1 MNNIVC
7 ETENIN
13 LNEQQ
18 KSKKSFFTLTRKNQ
32 KGQVAIFVALIF
44 QIVFIFFALL
54 INVGLLV
61 HHKINLQQSTDLAA
75 YYGATKQAEMLN
87 VISHVNFQIRQ
98 AWKLLTWRYRILG
111 TFGMVAQSPNAIRL
125 PIEKIIG
132 PTLFSNV
139 DTKCPTS
146 GFNLNDVPAFC
157 LAHIGFGDWSGGA
170 RGETFCKASCTQL
183 DTGVSN
189 VIPSISTV
197 GSFSVTGAN
206 VGAAVA
212 GAIASANANLA
223 DICKNSTRI
232 SANMLAQFLNSYGLD
247 AAKKKLAI
255 SALFANLNSESPK
268 FIDLNG
274 DLVEKGSK
282 NTFLNNLTEANRSS
296 VGSTFK
302 TLNGS
307 SDDFSA
313 GADCKTQMYSEILF
327 QYIAFYQLAC
337 SNPANVNNF
346 QFVNT
351 VMPDGSLNGVISFQ
365 VTNPTEIHNSFIQ
378 KFSIGIEKNPW
389 CMVYYG
395 ARAQSEP
402 KIPFLPI
409 SVIKLNAVSFAKPFG
424 GSTGPWFFKNW
435 QSGIDVSARDSGNA
449 ADQVDKSLPL
459 RKVVGAAA
467 TQASAKNVIMNY
479 ANFVGDDLGLARVN
493 YIGRYHD
500 LLMGGSKIG
509 DGKSDLKF
517 ANWSNITNGTDF
529 LSTSPRI
536 KNLEMSVV
544 APNQFDLTYYSIEPD
559 FYNNYYKGRMESGS
573 KFVLALKNNTGI
585 NASFATDYGDV
596 GATVMNQIQIAKQTE
611 GLPAPSGAPNNFPF
625 IPTSPAS
632 LLTGWTF
639 LNLTDVNGY
648 KDFPFDSGAVGRVGL
663 QTKGSMLFGTCND
676 SADVNKDYKT
686 LADPTASP
694 PRPPTPGN
702 CVTGGRTGYSVK
714 IVSQEAINGLQGPI
728 GGDGTSGEIKN
739 KIPPS
744 FLNF

>member
-1 MNNIVC
+1 MI
-7 ETENIN
+7 
-13 LNEQQ
+13 
-18 KSKKSFFTLTRKNQ
+18 
-32 KGQVAIFVALIF
+32 
-44 QIVFIFFALL
+44 
-54 INVGLLV
+54 
-61 HHKINLQQSTDLAA
+61 
-75 YYGATKQAEMLN
+75 
-87 VISHVNFQIRQ
+87 
-98 AWKLLTWRYRILG
+98 
-111 TFGMVAQSPNAIRL
+111 AQSPNAIKL
-125 PIEKIIG
+125 PIVLTTPITYQDNDG
-132 PTLFSNV
+132 A
-139 DTKCPTS
+139 KCPPTNEV
-146 GFNLNDVPAFC
+146 NLNDVPAFC
-157 LAHIGFGDWSGGA
+157 LAHIGFGDWHGA
-170 RGETFCKASCTQL
+170 NKETFCKASCTQL
-183 DTGVSN
+183 NTGVSN
-189 VIPSISTV
+189 VVNNISTV
-197 GSFSVTGAN
+197 GSFSVTGATT
-206 VGAAVA
+206 GAATA
-212 GAIASANANLA
+212 AAIASANSNIEA
-223 DICKNSTRI
+223 ICKKSTI
-232 SANMLAQFLNSYGLD
+232 IGSTMLAQFLNSYGLD
-247 AAKKKLAI
+247 TAKKRSAI
-255 SALFANLNSESPK
+255 NALFANLNNESQK

-302 TLNGS
+302 VLNGS
-307 SDDFSA
+307 SGDFS
-313 GADCKTQMYSEILF
+313 GGDDCKTQMYSEILF

-337 SNPANVNNF
+337 KHNGDENNF
-346 QFVNT
+346 EFVDT
-351 VMPDGSLNGVISFQ
+351 ITSTGALHPTIISQVPDANAIR
-365 VTNPTEIHNSFIQ
+365 NSFIQ

-435 QSGIDVSARDSGNA
+435 QPGVSVGDREGGNA
-449 ADQVDKSLPL
+449 ADQVDKTLPL
-459 RKVVGAAA
+459 RKISGAASS
-467 TQASAKNVIMNY
+467 QAKAQNIIMNY
-479 ANFVGDDLGLARVN
+479 ANYVGDTRGLAKDT

-509 DGKSDLKF
+509 DGRADLKF
-517 ANWSNITNGTDF
+517 ANWSNIATPDADL
-529 LSTSPRI
+529 LSMPAGRI
-536 KNLEMSVV
+536 RKLEMSVV

-573 KFVLALKNNTGI
+573 KFALALKNNTGI
-585 NASFATDYGDV
+585 DASFSTDYGDA
-596 GATVMNQIQIAKQTE
+596 GGTVMNQIQIEKEIEQT
-611 GLPAPSGAPNNFPF
+611 GGGVTTAPRNFPF
-625 IPTSPAS
+625 IPSSPAS

-714 IVSQEAINGLQGPI
+714 IVSQEAINGTQGPI
-728 GGDGTSGEIKN
+728 GGETTGGEIKN